1 MPAPEIYAFGEFT
14 LDATGRS
21 VSRGDAAI
29 RLAPKA
35 HDLLVALVRQAG
47 RLLTKQELLAQV
59 WPDAFVEEGI
69 LSVHISSLRKAL
81 GGGDGRAAYIQ
92 TVARSGYRFVAEVT
106 SPPANDGAVACARRR
121 PLEAIELVGRGRSH
135 LLSASYFEVAQAVES
150 FQAAIA
156 LDATYAAAHA
166 GLALAKC
173 AQALLRA
180 APHVAAYAN
189 AKAAALRALA
199 MDDACADAQVALG
212 TVLFLS
218 EWDWIGAERSLRRAL
233 QISSNHTEAWL
244 HYGSL
249 MEALGN
255 LEEGLQLKQQ
265 ALERDPFSPLVR
277 VQIATAYWHQ
287 RDYARAIVW
296 ANKALDVDPKH
307 LLAREFLAGAYLMIG
322 NVDAFVQENVT
333 QAESFGC
340 PPAMIEQIRT
350 TCGRLKAAY
359 ARGGHAAVAR
369 CALDDAAQQPPDAN
383 GSADLRFAVLHAQA
397 GDLDDAFRRLDRALD
412 SRDPALVHLAVAPQW
427 DCLRGDARFGDRL
440 QAMGL
445 AVAADRAQR
454 FMQLTM
460 PPRAAT

>member
-1 MPAPEIYAFGEFT
+1 MPTPEIYAFGDFT

-21 VSRGDAAI
+21 LSHGDAVI

-47 RLLTKQELLAQV
+47 RLVTKQQLLAQV
-59 WPDAFVEEGI
+59 WPDAYVEEGI
-69 LSVHISSLRKAL
+69 LSVHVSSLRKAL
-81 GGGDGRAAYIQ
+81 GGGDRGAAYIQ
-92 TVARSGYRFVAEVT
+92 TVARSGYRFAAEVT
-106 SPPANDGAVACARRR
+106 SPAADDRVVACAPRR

-135 LLSASYFEVAQAVES
+135 LLSASYFEVAQAVET
-150 FQAAIA
+150 FQAAIT
-156 LDATYAAAHA
+156 LDSTYAAAHA

-173 AQALLRA
+173 AQASLRA
-180 APHVAAYAN
+180 APHVAAYAD

-233 QISSNHTEAWL
+233 QISPNHTEAWL

-249 MEALGN
+249 MEALGK

-265 ALERDPFSPLVR
+265 ALERDPFSALVR

-287 RDYARAIVW
+287 RRYDEVLVW

-307 LLAREFLAGAYLMIG
+307 LLAREFLASAYLMTG
-322 NVDAFVQENVT
+322 DFNAYLQENVA

-340 PPAMIEQIRT
+340 PPAVLEQIRVS
-350 TCGRLKAAY
+350 CGRLKAAY
-359 ARGGHAAVAR
+359 ASGGHAAVAR
-369 CALDDAAQQPPDAN
+369 CALDDAGQRSQDAS
-383 GSADLRFAVLHAQA
+383 GSASVRFAVLHAQA
-397 GDLDDAFRRLDRALD
+397 GDLDDAFRSLDRALD
-412 SRDPALVHLAVAPQW
+412 SRDPSLVHLGVAPQW
-427 DCLRGDARFGDRL
+427 DGLRGDPRFQQRLAR
-440 QAMGL
+440 MGL
-445 AVAADRAQR
+445 A
-454 FMQLTM
+454 
-460 PPRAAT
+460 

>member
-1 MPAPEIYAFGEFT
+1 MAAPEIYAFGEFT

-21 VSRGDAAI
+21 LARRDAAI
-29 RLAPKA
+29 HLAPKA

-69 LSVHISSLRKAL
+69 LSVHVSSLRKAL
-81 GGGDGRAAYIQ
+81 GGGNRGAAYIQ

-106 SPPANDGAVACARRR
+106 SPPADDRAVSCAPRR

-135 LLSASYFEVAQAVES
+135 LLSASYFEVAKAVET

-156 LDATYAAAHA
+156 LDPTYAAAHA

-173 AQALLRA
+173 AQASLRA
-180 APHVAAYAN
+180 APHVAAYAD

-212 TVLFLS
+212 AVLFLS
-218 EWDWIGAERSLRRAL
+218 EWDWIGAERSLWRAL
-233 QISSNHTEAWL
+233 QISPNYTEAWL

-249 MEALGN
+249 MEALGK

-265 ALERDPFSPLVR
+265 ALERDPFSALVR
-277 VQIATAYWHQ
+277 VQIAVAYWHQ
-287 RDYARAIVW
+287 RRYDKAIVW

-307 LLAREFLAGAYLMIG
+307 LLAREFLAGAYLMTG
-322 NVDAFVQENVT
+322 NFDAFLQENIT
-333 QAESFGC
+333 QAESFGS
-340 PPAMIEQIRT
+340 PPAAIEQIRA

-369 CALDDAAQQPPDAN
+369 CALDHAAQQAQHAN

-397 GDLDDAFRRLDRALD
+397 GDLDDAFRWLDRALD
-412 SRDPALVHLAVAPQW
+412 SHDPSLVHLAVAPQW
-427 DCLRGDARFGDRL
+427 DGLRGDPRFQQRLAR
-440 QAMGL
+440 MGL
-445 AVAADRAQR
+445 PWTAGASH
-454 FMQLTM
+454 
-460 PPRAAT
+460 